1 MATADALCPPSGAS
15 EKVIDGAEV
24 NPEPSLFK
32 NILVT
37 RPLDTP
43 TVACA
48 VWPIPTRSIVVIYP
62 SSFS

>member
-1 MATADALCPPSGAS
+1 MATADAVNPPSGAS
-15 EKVIDGAEV
+15 EKVIVGAEV

-32 NILVT
+32 NISVT

-48 VWPIPTRSIVVIYP
+48 VLPTPTRLIVVI
-62 SSFS
+62 

>member
-32 NILVT
+32 NILAT

-48 VWPIPTRSIVVIYP
+48 VLPIPTRSIVVI
-62 SSFS
+62 